1 MAIVSISEAA
11 RLVGKSRT
19 TLYRYIKD
27 GKLSTCTDCNNTD
40 GVDISELIRVFGEL
54 SVTPS
59 EHSKM
64 NNTEH
69 HITHEYNNSE
79 QFLLQKRLLKQ
90 EFEIENLK
98 QKIEFLEILLEE
110 KNSLVLEKEK
120 RLLLLEHK
128 DNVVTNNGTWISRLF
143 NSNK

>member
-1 MAIVSISEAA
+1 MSIVNISEAA

-40 GVDISELIRVFGEL
+40 GVDVSELIRVFGEL
-54 SVTPS
+54 IVTPI
-59 EHSKM
+59 EHSVV
-64 NNTEH
+64 NNDEH
-69 HITHEYNNSE
+69 HVTREYDNGE
-79 QFLLQKRLLKQ
+79 QSLLQIKLLKQ

-98 QKIEFLEILLEE
+98 QRIEFLEILLEE
-110 KNSLVLEKEK
+110 KDSMVLEKEK

-128 DNVVTNNGTWISRLF
+128 GNDMTNNETWISRLF
-143 NSNK
+143 KSKK